1 MGKKAGAGLW
11 GVRGCRGTGVVGEG
25 EGRVG
30 DSAGPE
36 GLRLTCV
43 PLVPG
48 SSVSASSVSASSIS
62 GSSIAG
68 SSIAGSSIAGSA
80 SPSLSPDAELS
91 IQTAALRQ
99 DQPLLPG
106 RLPLPSALP
115 RTLCAW
121 GGTGYAL

>member
-36 GLRLTCV
+36 GLRLTCD

-48 SSVSASSVSASSIS
+48 SSVSASSISA
-62 GSSIAG
+62 
-68 SSIAGSSIAGSA
+68 SSIAGSA
-80 SPSLSPDAELS
+80 SQSLSPDAALS